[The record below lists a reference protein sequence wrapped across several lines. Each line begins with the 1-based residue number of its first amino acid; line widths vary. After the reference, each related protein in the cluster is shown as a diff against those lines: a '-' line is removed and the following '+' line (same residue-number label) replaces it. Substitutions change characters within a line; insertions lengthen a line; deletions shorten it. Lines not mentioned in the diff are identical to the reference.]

1 MDKQDSWKR
10 TEDTEIDMMEL
21 LREICMQWK
30 QILICAVI
38 CAAVLGG
45 YGYLKNRDSTD
56 AVSGKDAAEETE
68 LTEEEQQGIADAAE
82 LEEEIQQL
90 ETYLENSVLM
100 QIDAYHKDKV
110 VMLYSIEQAKGREVQ
125 KITESYL
132 NFIANGGA
140 VNGLKE
146 SAGGWDMDSILLAEL
161 FSAGQKTYSVP
172 YQILADST
180 QDWDMPAESL
190 FYVEIT
196 GRNARMAERLADD
209 VHAVLKE
216 YRDRVNKKAGGHRLT
231 LLSREKCQQA
241 DSGLAALQRE
251 KKALLSANKAN
262 LKAMTDAFSREQ
274 MMEYQDETNMEP
286 GQEEPEEVLTN
297 AVSRSILKYIMAG
310 LICGI
315 FLYAG
320 CYTCLYLFRDTVKST
335 GEMRRMYTFPFY
347 GGIAVKQSKASN
359 TEKFEHEKAQ
369 IMNRIRL
376 MCKKQGIKK
385 LSIVSDFALE
395 ERERECMQS
404 IAAWLKEWGIET
416 LVAENGSKD
425 TALWDAL
432 AETANVLIVCR
443 IGTTTHRMIDEA
455 VAFYLENDMSVTGAV
470 AFV

>member
-10 TEDTEIDMMEL
+10 TEDTEIDIMEL

-30 QILICAVI
+30 QIFICAVI

-45 YGYLKNRDSTD
+45 YGYLKNRGSTD
-56 AVSGKDAAEETE
+56 AVSGEETAEKTE

-82 LEEEIQQL
+82 LEEEIRQL

-146 SAGGWDMDSILLAEL
+146 SAGKWDMDGSLLAEL
-161 FSAGQKTYSVP
+161 VSASQKTYSVP

-180 QDWDMPAESL
+180 QDWDLPAESL

-209 VHAVLKE
+209 VHTVLKE
-216 YRDRVNKKAGGHRLT
+216 YRDEVNSKAGRHRLT
-231 LLSREKCQQA
+231 LLSREKCQQT

-251 KKALLSANKAN
+251 KKALLSTSRTN
-262 LKAMTDAFSREQ
+262 LKAMTDAFSHEQ
-274 MMEYQDETNMEP
+274 MMRYLDETNMEH
-286 GQEEPEEVLTN
+286 GQEVTEEALDN
-297 AVSRSILKYIMAG
+297 AVFGSILKYIMAG

-320 CYTCLYLFRDTVKST
+320 FYTCLYLFRDTVKSA

-347 GGIAVKQSKASN
+347 GGITMKKSKTSN
-359 TEKFEHEKAQ
+359 AETIEHEKAQ
-369 IMNRIRL
+369 MMNRIRL
-376 MCKKQGIKK
+376 MCRKQGIRR
-385 LSIVSDFALE
+385 LSIVSDFAFE
-395 ERERECMQS
+395 ERERECMEC
-404 IAAWLKEWGIET
+404 IAARLKEWGIET
-416 LVAENGSKD
+416 LIAENGTRD
-425 TALWDAL
+425 PARWDAM
-432 AETANVLIVCR
+432 AEAGNVLIICR
-443 IGTTTHRMIDEA
+443 IGTTTHRMIDDA
-455 VAFYLENDMSVTGAV
+455 VAFYLENDMSITGAI